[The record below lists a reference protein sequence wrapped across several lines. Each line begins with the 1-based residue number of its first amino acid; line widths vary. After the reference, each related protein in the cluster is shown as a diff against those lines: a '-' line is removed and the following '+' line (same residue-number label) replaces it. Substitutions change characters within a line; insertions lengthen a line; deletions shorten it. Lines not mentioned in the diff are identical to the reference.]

1 MAGGTYDIIIIG
13 GGLGGATL
21 AQAMAEHGARVLVL
35 EREQQFKDRVRGE
48 IMAPWGV
55 AETQALGIYELLR
68 DTCAQETRWFSFYV
82 GPEPGA
88 PRDLRATTPQR
99 APGFALYH
107 PAMQEVLLQ
116 AAADAGAE
124 VRRGVSARAVQPGAM
139 PTVVVEQAGHVEA
152 LHARLVVGA
161 DGRGSLV
168 RKWTGFPVQQDP
180 ERLLISGVLYDEM
193 WTPQEDTGYYVMN
206 PSLGQAAG
214 LFPQGQGRV
223 RAYLIHTKATSARLQ
238 GTAALPRFVEES
250 VKTYAPAQWYAGA
263 RAIGPLATF
272 DGAETWVNHPYKA
285 GVVLIGDAAAASD
298 PTWGQG
304 LSLTLRD
311 ARVLR
316 DQLCAQDD
324 WEAACHAYAAEHDRY
339 YGVIHTVDN
348 WLTELYLALGP
359 EAEAR
364 RARAL
369 PLIAQDVTRVP
380 DHIISGPD
388 LPLHETVRQR
398 FFGEAES

>member
-1 MAGGTYDIIIIG
+1 
-13 GGLGGATL
+13 
-21 AQAMAEHGARVLVL
+21 
-35 EREQQFKDRVRGE
+35 
-48 IMAPWGV
+48 
-55 AETQALGIYELLR
+55 
-68 DTCAQETRWFSFYV
+68 
-82 GPEPGA
+82 
-88 PRDLRATTPQR
+88 
-99 APGFALYH
+99 
-107 PAMQEVLLQ
+107 MQEALLQ

-139 PTVVVEQAGHVEA
+139 PTVVVEQAGRIEE

-168 RKWTGFPVQQDP
+168 RKWTSFPVQQDP

-193 WTPQEDTGYYVMN
+193 WTPQEDTGYYVMH

-223 RAYLIHTKATSARLQ
+223 RAYLIHTKATSVRLQ
-238 GTAALPRFVEES
+238 GAAALPRFVEES

-272 DGAETWVNHPYKA
+272 DGAETWVDHPYKA
-285 GVVLIGDAAAASD
+285 GVALIGDAAAASD

-316 DQLCAQDD
+316 DQLCAHDD
-324 WEAACHAYAAEHDRY
+324 WEAAGHAYAAEHDRY

-369 PLIAQDVTRVP
+369 PLIAQDGTRVP

-388 LPLHETVRQR
+388 LPLHETVRRR
-398 FFGEAES
+398 FFGEEES